1 MTSTDIP
8 ASGLA
13 NAAIYY
19 QVDAFNAGR
28 DKVMGRHMAGAT
40 FLDGFVRHAKTE
52 LIAGTVRTQN
62 DADGFHQ
69 QVHAIAAAHGLPKPN
84 ARALAETNHQAF
96 TDIGCVFLPDPGI
109 QRFAWPR
116 RAFGQ
121 RRYSLCGIT
130 HTIASAGPMDQF
142 GETLLSPLQ
151 SWDAIICTSRSVR
164 HAVEELLDGY
174 GDYLAGRL
182 GQKPRTVVQLPI
194 IPLGTDGEL
203 GDQRRGDAAARANL
217 RQRLGIGDND
227 VVILF
232 FGRLSFHAKAH
243 PAPMMAA
250 VEQAARA
257 CPERKIH
264 LFMTGQFFNEAIQ
277 QTFHT
282 LAGEICR
289 DTTCHFLDG
298 ADSDIAEASWSAA
311 DIFLSLSDN
320 IQESFGLTPLE
331 AMAAGLPCVV
341 SDWDGYRDTVVDGET
356 GFLIPS
362 AIPPTGGGAVIANRF
377 FAERINYDHYI
388 ALTSQVTAVDIP
400 AATAALIR
408 LIMDSDLRQ
417 RMGAAG
423 RQRIAEVFD
432 WAHVVR
438 QYQELWA
445 ELASR
450 RQADTE
456 LGPLAS
462 GHAFHP
468 LRPDPFAMFRHHATA
483 SLPEEAM
490 VTGGR
495 ALIGDVSSMIEANH
509 FVLDRGLLLPVDA
522 IEGLLRRVD
531 GKLASIESLRA
542 EIPESHWHALMFTLS
557 WLYKFG
563 LIEVKRD
570 AHENPE

>member
-1 MTSTDIP
+1 MTSTNTP
-8 ASGLA
+8 ASGFA

-40 FLDGFVRHAKTE
+40 FLDGFVRYAKTE
-52 LIAGTVRTQN
+52 LIAGTVRTQG
-62 DADGFHQ
+62 DADGFDK
-69 QVHAIAAAHGLPKPN
+69 QVNAIAAAHGLPAPR
-84 ARALAETNHQAF
+84 ARAFAENNHQAF
-96 TDIGCVFLPDPGI
+96 ADIGCVFLPDPGI

-203 GDQRRGDAAARANL
+203 GDQRRGDAAARTKL
-217 RQRLGIGDND
+217 RTRLGIGDND

-264 LFMTGQFFNEAIQ
+264 LFMTGQFFNDPIKR
-277 QTFHT
+277 TFHG
-282 LAGEICR
+282 LAREICR
-289 DTTCHFLDG
+289 DATCHFLDG
-298 ADSDIAEASWSAA
+298 ADNEIAEASWSAA

-356 GFLIPS
+356 GFLVPS
-362 AIPPTGGGAVIANRF
+362 TIPPVGGGAVIANRF
-377 FAERINYDHYI
+377 HAEQINYDQYI

-400 AATAALIR
+400 AASAALIR
-408 LIMDSDLRQ
+408 LIMDGDLRQ

-432 WAHVVR
+432 WAHIVR

-456 LGPLAS
+456 LGPLAPGS
-462 GHAFHP
+462 AFHP
-468 LRPDPFAMFRHHATA
+468 LRPDPFAMFHHHATA
-483 SLPEEAM
+483 SLSDSD
-490 VTGGR
+490 VVSR
-495 ALIGDVSSMIEANH
+495 AQDPLGDIPAMIEANH
-509 FVLDRGLLLPVDA
+509 YALDRSLLLPVDA
-522 IEGLLRRVD
+522 IEGLLRRLD
-531 GKLASIESLRA
+531 ERPASIESLQA
-542 EIPESHWHALMFTLS
+542 EVPRDRRHALMFTLS
-557 WLYKFG
+557 WLYKHG
-563 LIEVKRD
+563 LIEVKRN
-570 AHENPE
+570 AHENP